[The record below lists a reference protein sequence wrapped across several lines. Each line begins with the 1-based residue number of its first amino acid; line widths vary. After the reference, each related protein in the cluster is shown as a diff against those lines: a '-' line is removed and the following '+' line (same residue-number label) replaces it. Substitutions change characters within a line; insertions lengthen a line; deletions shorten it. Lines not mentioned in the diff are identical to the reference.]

1 MSSRQDNERKCSTE
15 WIVNSVQNALYYAT
29 TSYLYIPPRQTSA
42 FYQAP
47 PTLNPMQILWINII
61 MDGPLAQSLGVESVD
76 PTVMARPPRR
86 REDDII
92 TLPLLRRVV
101 TSGVLI
107 LIGTMSIFLSE
118 LDDGKVTSRDLTMT
132 FTTFVMFDMFN
143 SYSCRHN
150 SFPVF
155 DIAWDS
161 NKAFLLAFAFVILG
175 QVLVVYFPPL
185 QKVFRTEALA
195 LSDLLIVVVLSS
207 TMIVLD
213 TVRKVYFPHVFTEAI
228 RGHTS
233 TAAGAAGGTTL
244 ALSPPKAKP
253 EFSPAL
259 AAAHGGAMGALTG
272 FVHRLGLQVGGMLKV
287 QRMFNT
293 KEQEEDGSMV

>member
-1 MSSRQDNERKCSTE
+1 
-15 WIVNSVQNALYYAT
+15 
-29 TSYLYIPPRQTSA
+29 
-42 FYQAP
+42 
-47 PTLNPMQILWINII
+47 
-61 MDGPLAQSLGVESVD
+61 
-76 PTVMARPPRR
+76 
-86 REDDII
+86 
-92 TLPLLRRVV
+92 
-101 TSGVLI
+101 
-107 LIGTMSIFLSE
+107 MSIFLSE

-195 LSDLLIVVVLSS
+195 LSDLLIVGVLSS
-207 TMIVLD
+207 TMIILD

-228 RGHTS
+228 
-233 TAAGAAGGTTL
+233 
-244 ALSPPKAKP
+244 
-253 EFSPAL
+253 
-259 AAAHGGAMGALTG
+259 
-272 FVHRLGLQVGGMLKV
+272 
-287 QRMFNT
+287 
-293 KEQEEDGSMV
+293 